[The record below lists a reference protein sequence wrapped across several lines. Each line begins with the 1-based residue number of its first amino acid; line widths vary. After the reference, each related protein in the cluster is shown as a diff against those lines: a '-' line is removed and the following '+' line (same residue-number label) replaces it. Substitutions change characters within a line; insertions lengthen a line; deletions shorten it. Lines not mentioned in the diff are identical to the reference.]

1 MRISTSAMHYTAL
14 QNMLSQQASLSK
26 LQNQIALGK
35 RVNTPADDPVASVHI
50 MEMQRALQE
59 SEQYGANA
67 SMATNRLTLEE
78 QALQDVGA
86 LLQAISERALQGKND
101 TIDANSR
108 KMIATELRGQLNAMM
123 DIANRRD
130 ANGEYLFS
138 GFSTSAQPFV
148 VSAGDVN
155 YVGDQSSRQL
165 QIGPNQKV
173 ADSHSGYEVFMGVAE
188 GNGVFVTGGGATNTG
203 TASIGSGSVNNR
215 SQWVPDDYTIHFLD
229 AVGNYEILDGTNAQ
243 IATGTYTQNSTI
255 SFNGVS
261 VNMTGV
267 PALDDTF
274 TVSRSR
280 SEDVFTTIDK
290 LITSLESGP
299 TTSAERAQFH
309 TDMASAIQQLQQTG
323 DHVLGVRAEVG
334 TRLSTLDTAAD
345 SREDRKVELQR
356 MTSELRDL
364 DYAEAIT
371 HMNQQ
376 LMGLQAAQAS
386 YSRISQLSLFDY
398 LR

>member
-1 MRISTSAMHYTAL
+1 
-14 QNMLSQQASLSK
+14 
-26 LQNQIALGK
+26 
-35 RVNTPADDPVASVHI
+35 
-50 MEMQRALQE
+50 
-59 SEQYGANA
+59 
-67 SMATNRLTLEE
+67 MATNRLTLEE

-86 LLQAISERALQGKND
+86 LLQAIGERALQGKND

-148 VSAGDVN
+148 VSSGDVT
-155 YVGDQSSRQL
+155 YAGDQSSRQL

-173 ADSHSGYEVFMGVAE
+173 SDSHSGYEVFMGVAE

-229 AVGNYEILDGTNAQ
+229 AAGNYEILDGTNTQ
-243 IATGTYTQNSTI
+243 IATGAYTQNGTI

-261 VNMTGV
+261 VNMTGM
-267 PALDDTF
+267 PGLDDTF

-280 SEDVFTTIDK
+280 SEDVFTTIDR
-290 LITSLESGP
+290 LITSLESNP

-309 TDMASAIQQLQQTG
+309 TDMAASIQQLHQTG

-371 HMNQQ
+371 QMNQQ

-386 YSRISQLSLFDY
+386 YTRISQLSLFDY